1 MVPAVAAVHAALW
14 AVSDKQATYLLTLVV
29 QQGLVRPSDLSDAAT
44 AVRRHRRRRL
54 IAQVVLDLAAGC
66 RSLGELDVARS
77 MRGRGLPEPV
87 RQVVRRRPCGNEYL
101 DADFP
106 AYQISMEVDGA
117 QHDLP
122 DQRLADLLRDLGLA
136 TDHRTVV
143 RIPLVAWRLD
153 EEAVLDALEGLF
165 LSRGWRRPAA

>member
-1 MVPAVAAVHAALW
+1 MLF
-14 AVSDKQATYLLTLVV
+14 
-29 QQGLVRPSDLSDAAT
+29 
-44 AVRRHRRRRL
+44 
-54 IAQVVLDLAAGC
+54 
-66 RSLGELDVARS
+66 RS
-77 MRGRGLPEPV
+77 
-87 RQVVRRRPCGNEYL
+87 
-101 DADFP
+101 
-106 AYQISMEVDGA
+106 